1 MAYETLNKLYYKNRA
16 KYDAE
21 YERRYGCDCAVH
33 VDFDIGGSRAFFLET
48 PEAAAL
54 TRSILRTD
62 KRVAAERAALPGKA
76 LKQFTFKCLT
86 DEIVLTN
93 SIEGVRS
100 TRREIGDILDD
111 AEKSRGKRMYG
122 LVQKYL
128 MLSSEDIPLDT
139 CEDIRSAYDE
149 MVLQEVTSD
158 DPRNKPDG
166 RIFRKDCASID
177 SPAQKEIHRGVYPE
191 AKIIASMEKA
201 LVFVHDETV
210 EPLYRIAIFHYLFEY
225 IHPFYDGNGRLG
237 RFLCSDLLVR
247 ELDPLIGYRLSYT
260 IKENLRQYYE
270 AFKLCNDPHAKG
282 DMTPFLLMFL
292 QILDISMRQLLKALA
307 ERHERLDY
315 YAERIGLVL
324 YSPVDRTQAELLH
337 LLIQASLFSEEGIST
352 ADLLSV
358 LKVSK
363 TTLTNKFSQLPEGLL
378 DISRVGRSKY
388 YKLYMDKLD
397 TLIEENGKAQ

>member
-1 MAYETLNKLYYKNRA
+1 MAYETLNKLYYKNREA
-16 KYDAE
+16 YDAE
-21 YERRYGCDCAVH
+21 YERRYNCDCAVH
-33 VDFDIGGSRAFFLET
+33 VDFDIGENHAFFLET
-48 PEAAAL
+48 PEASAL

-62 KRVAAERAALPGKA
+62 KRIVAERTALPGKA
-76 LKQFTFKCLT
+76 LKQFTLKCLT

-93 SIEGVRS
+93 SIEGVHS
-100 TRREIGDILDD
+100 TRREIGNILDN

-128 MLSSEDIPLDT
+128 MLSSEDIPIDT

-149 MVLQEVTSD
+149 MVLQEVISD

-166 RIFRKDCASID
+166 QIFRKDCASID

-191 AKIIASMEKA
+191 TKIIASMEKA
-201 LVFVHDETV
+201 LAFVHDDTI

-237 RFLCSDLLVR
+237 RFICSDLLAR

-260 IKENLRQYYE
+260 IKENIQQYYE
-270 AFKLCNDPHAKG
+270 AFKFCNDFHAKG

-292 QILDISMRQLLKALA
+292 RILDISMRQLLNALV
-307 ERHERLDY
+307 ERHRQLDY

-324 YSPVDRTQAELLH
+324 QLPGDRAQGDLLH

-352 ADLLSV
+352 SDLLSV
-358 LKVSK
+358 LEVSK
-363 TTLTNKFSQLPEGLL
+363 TTLSGRLSQLPEGLL
-378 DISRVGRSKY
+378 DVNRVGRGKY
-388 YKLYMDKLD
+388 YKLHMDKLD
-397 TLIEENGKAQ
+397 ALIEVSAQ